1 MNRFLGVIAVAFILS
16 FVPVFGQGGV
26 AELNGIAL
34 DQSGAILPGVTLT
47 VTNETTGLVRTVVS
61 NDTGRFVL
69 PALQPGRYTMTAELT
84 GFQTQTR
91 TGLVLAVG
99 QAVTLNF
106 TLPVGTLTDQVIVT
120 GDAPLVEPTTTQLGT
135 EMRQRDIETMPIQ
148 GRQQY
153 ALLSLVPGVTPN
165 LAPGTAQGTQYVANG
180 RDASGN
186 LYLIDGAYNNDDR
199 SRSGG
204 GQVGEV
210 TVDSTAEFQVLVH
223 EYGAEY
229 GGAAG
234 IIVNAVTKSGTNEF
248 HGRAF
253 GYYEDAKLNATN
265 YFLKLAG
272 KPNPASGN
280 RTYGADIG
288 GPIFKNKAFFFFNYQ
303 HAELDSAA
311 NLIFPPE
318 AAPLAVSYSTLTKIR
333 DTNYFTR
340 VDYQASRNH
349 NLSFRY
355 IVGPQTTIG
364 DTLQTNKSTFEN
376 AIDEAK
382 PFAGLFNGQWTA
394 VLGNHVVNEMRMVR
408 VGKNYA
414 NGDRSLFGP
423 GSLTTLPNVALLSG
437 GQFLGLRGR
446 DQLDV
451 GSSQAHPDYSAGPYP
466 SIGGWTQKDY
476 SFSELFNYTPGKH
489 TLKLGFGA
497 SKNGGTNIR
506 GDNYF
511 GTFSFGGNRPFDP
524 ADASTYP
531 IRFQIRLGQFLAP
544 DPDHRI
550 DYFASDKWQATR
562 NLTLSLGVRYDYQH
576 IVPASKNAFAP
587 RIGVAY
593 APSDKTVIR
602 GGFGKFYEYQ
612 AVTLASNKYV
622 AQVISP
628 SFLFDTGQDN
638 SALQGTFPSN
648 PCLRPGGL
656 NGQAVIGAA
665 CRAQLVTT
673 RDQVAAGSFVN
684 TEPILDGNHKL
695 GYLLA
700 TTVGLQREL
709 LPGLGVTVDFVSQ
722 LGRDQTARVDINEPR
737 LLSPGAACYTALCA
751 SSSDYGRPGV
761 AIFDPT
767 GTLIPASARSASF
780 QRVLQYR
787 TSPLFNTN
795 YKGLEMGLTKRLAN
809 RWAGRFGYTLSRSRG
824 IGTTIETRVVDD
836 LNPRS
841 DYSLANLNNVHSV
854 TAGASWEALPRLEI
868 GPTFRYYSGNP
879 VNETVGLD
887 VNKDRDNTDRPV
899 HGVNDL
905 TMPILS
911 PIGANGVAVRNGMP
925 GSNSMFVDFHLAY
938 GLQLRGTRTMD
949 FTWEMYNVTNR
960 VNFGNPVGNRL
971 SPNFGKPIT
980 AGLPRSMQLGAR
992 FRF

>member
-253 GYYEDAKLNATN
+253 GYYEDAK
-265 YFLKLAG
+265 
-272 KPNPASGN
+272 
-280 RTYGADIG
+280 
-288 GPIFKNKAFFFFNYQ
+288 
-303 HAELDSAA
+303 
-311 NLIFPPE
+311 
-318 AAPLAVSYSTLTKIR
+318 
-333 DTNYFTR
+333 
-340 VDYQASRNH
+340 
-349 NLSFRY
+349 
-355 IVGPQTTIG
+355 
-364 DTLQTNKSTFEN
+364 
-376 AIDEAK
+376 

-466 SIGGWTQKDY
+466 SIAGGD
-476 SFSELFNYTPGKH
+476 
-489 TLKLGFGA
+489 
-497 SKNGGTNIR
+497 
-506 GDNYF
+506 
-511 GTFSFGGNRPFDP
+511 
-524 ADASTYP
+524 
-531 IRFQIRLGQFLAP
+531 
-544 DPDHRI
+544 
-550 DYFASDKWQATR
+550 
-562 NLTLSLGVRYDYQH
+562 
-576 IVPASKNAFAP
+576 
-587 RIGVAY
+587 
-593 APSDKTVIR
+593 
-602 GGFGKFYEYQ
+602 
-612 AVTLASNKYV
+612 
-622 AQVISP
+622 
-628 SFLFDTGQDN
+628 
-638 SALQGTFPSN
+638 
-648 PCLRPGGL
+648 
-656 NGQAVIGAA
+656 
-665 CRAQLVTT
+665 
-673 RDQVAAGSFVN
+673 
-684 TEPILDGNHKL
+684 
-695 GYLLA
+695 
-700 TTVGLQREL
+700 
-709 LPGLGVTVDFVSQ
+709 
-722 LGRDQTARVDINEPR
+722 
-737 LLSPGAACYTALCA
+737 
-751 SSSDYGRPGV
+751 
-761 AIFDPT
+761 
-767 GTLIPASARSASF
+767 
-780 QRVLQYR
+780 
-787 TSPLFNTN
+787 
-795 YKGLEMGLTKRLAN
+795 
-809 RWAGRFGYTLSRSRG
+809 
-824 IGTTIETRVVDD
+824 
-836 LNPRS
+836 
-841 DYSLANLNNVHSV
+841 
-854 TAGASWEALPRLEI
+854 
-868 GPTFRYYSGNP
+868 
-879 VNETVGLD
+879 
-887 VNKDRDNTDRPV
+887 
-899 HGVNDL
+899 
-905 TMPILS
+905 
-911 PIGANGVAVRNGMP
+911 
-925 GSNSMFVDFHLAY
+925 
-938 GLQLRGTRTMD
+938 
-949 FTWEMYNVTNR
+949 
-960 VNFGNPVGNRL
+960 
-971 SPNFGKPIT
+971 
-980 AGLPRSMQLGAR
+980 
-992 FRF
+992 